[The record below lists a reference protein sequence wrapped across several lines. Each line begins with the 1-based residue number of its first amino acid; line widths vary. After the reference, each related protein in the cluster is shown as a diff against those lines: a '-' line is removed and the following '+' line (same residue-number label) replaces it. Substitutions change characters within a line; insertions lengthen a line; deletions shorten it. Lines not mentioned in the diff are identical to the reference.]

1 MYKSLFHKNIFIN
14 YRLTLQHMNKHYL
27 MSKMKSSGIAY
38 LCWFF
43 LGCHYAYLGKW
54 GLQIL
59 FWITFGGVGIW
70 AFIDLF
76 LIPSKVNSHNLLLA
90 HEIDRIEK
98 REKEESHV
106 RDMAMLS
113 AIANNSQQNS
123 IQKTE

>member
-1 MYKSLFHKNIFIN
+1 
-14 YRLTLQHMNKHYL
+14 
-27 MSKMKSSGIAY
+27 MSKIAV
-38 LCWFF
+38 LKF
-43 LGCHYAYLGKW
+43 LVC
-54 GLQIL
+54 
-59 FWITFGGVGIW
+59 FWITFGGVGIL

-98 REKEESHV
+98 REKEESHA

-113 AIANNSQQNS
+113 AIANNSQQSS